1 MLSCSSSRPFASS
14 ADSRRN
20 VCVYDCRPG
29 NKTATKK
36 WMETAGVDYKGF
48 LHVLTKTFPDCSN
61 KSFVLATTDRTILD
75 SDKFMELEDGSTL
88 YMLQQGN
95 QALPVVTEEQI
106 QFVPHY
112 DTLICG
118 GMYEYYASEGQT
130 ALSYTLAELIDNAL
144 SATAKNTGKRII
156 EIRMLFDESQGK
168 PAIIVL
174 DNGCGMT
181 SKKLNKWAVYRLS
194 KFNAEGSSNG
204 ESNEERYVRPDP
216 VPRSLNS
223 DISYFGVGG
232 KQAVFYIGESARMIS
247 KSVTSPDVHELVL
260 SKEDFERKVKN
271 KEDVY
276 SGTIINRKPGDFSRV
291 PKEEEHFLR
300 SLIAEETGKESFT
313 AVVITEVK
321 PEHITLLKQDFQVWT
336 RQLAHTYHYYIHGV
350 NGNDLRSSSTKSHDP
365 KIDIEI
371 TLQEK
376 ITKCP
381 RVLNLREVDNDMQTL
396 YINAAA
402 DTFEF
407 KALTQPDGGIVEGV
421 LRYHP
426 YLYDRETYPED
437 PDAPYAPI
445 EDDDVD
451 EETGLLQPIKK
462 KPIFECFWNG
472 RLIPYTTVAELDW
485 CARPSKGAK
494 VPVEC
499 YNRISGVLFTDDRFQ
514 VTTNKLTFME
524 LELKLRNKETIFSC
538 SVNGQRG
545 QRGNIQRDFTQW
557 LQNCHEKWDK
567 QVKFLNYKETITR
580 TDVPTKKMQHP
591 WAIFSS
597 IEWDSREYRI
607 GQFVK
612 SQKTQ
617 PIIYGTV
624 VRFLL
629 HGNYDGDVFAT
640 GGLVEV
646 CLEPKA
652 LYNKTKIMPI
662 SKLDKNATHKA
673 IKANIESDL
682 AKLPQKLKVDWPEG
696 KPWPQ
701 NATRPAGTQFGPL
714 QVEILNGNQESLSR
728 MPLVGTVIKLI
739 VELKVVRHR
748 PDGDEEVA
756 SCVAQYAASWRYWF
770 KKIANLVKLGKYT
783 LRLNTMISETN
794 ETVFGDRQLPF
805 FTLRFTIK
813 EGSAEKFDL
822 GTVSSTLH
830 VGVPFDIPLKIKDAY
845 GHSTAPPPDVKPVLK
860 CSGLELTYEK
870 VQSSKDVFI
879 IQNVKAR
886 GKVQNYQQSKTY
898 DLKVILPGL
907 KEDTKSFQINL
918 LPGNPHSIHVTPED
932 APITVENGNTVQFDV
947 AIHDEAGNITA
958 HHKLIARCQIPGLQ
972 TIYIDCSRTGV
983 GQHVTKPIKV
993 KIVGGEPQ
1001 TLKVQFD
1008 VPNHLSIASVTREL
1022 RVEPSSR
1029 VCRMEVCCHN
1039 CHNND
1044 ILVLKNN
1051 ERIEWQAGGTL
1062 ENLFYRLYDEGNR
1075 KVDITPA
1082 IASKIKVNWTSD
1094 GNVKDLSEGELPDV
1108 HVPTQVQ
1115 EERFYQV
1122 SYQDQ
1127 SISVSFSIV
1136 PHPNEP
1142 SRLKATLS
1150 QNTAR
1155 LGEPM
1160 SGNIILDLVDQYENV
1175 TKTLT
1180 STCVNCITVEA
1191 EGLNKSALVL
1201 TWQESSC
1208 SVLVTGV
1215 CFQSGTLGP
1224 REMSFTFRSYV
1235 DQVMVK
1241 VTAGVPAQ
1249 LKLVSGPT
1257 QPLQVLNNHSIPT
1270 PFLVQLCD
1278 KWGNPSRDQRVVVHL
1293 KSSQQ
1298 ALKVAANV
1306 TSQPMNAEGKASF
1319 IVTSVCGPKGY
1330 YQLAFEGSLNSKPL
1344 HGPLVNLTVMPDP
1357 NKPVSLSVTYDTN
1370 AVLPAGGVF
1379 PVFSVTVVSEE
1390 GSPVTVFNK
1399 AAADM
1404 RLWKGVHS
1412 RRPREEGKLMK
1423 CNEPMEN
1430 EEKHCIHFR
1439 NKDIPEQLGKHTI
1452 QFSLIDREKELQS
1465 NLIIIDVVAND
1476 PVQLRPDVQPATPV
1490 VSYSTEVAN
1499 RTLVDGLTL
1508 TIVDQYGNPAGQNL
1522 NGKVLVSIESSNGGY
1537 NSSLPLFEGR
1547 TRSRQFVLLDGKA
1560 HISKLTI
1567 MENSPGENGSI
1578 YILHFEPVLQM
1589 ASMSLASFELPFHF
1603 YNDSKNQQRM
1613 SELSKKKDEL
1623 KHIINVH
1630 QDFFNSRN
1638 EYKDLLTTKYNS
1650 ACTTEATQRE
1660 ELNRMNLNIP
1670 QTVSTQAIDGL
1681 ITEKRNEAE
1690 RISRLPRRQC
1700 SIRDPFQGQQDV
1712 LGKVGHLALVVEDDA
1727 AWVISWH
1734 ISRSMDCVITMT
1746 TAAAQMIY
1754 RNTGGRQ
1761 QVMALDSVYVSGGR
1775 RPLPHIRNGRALF
1788 DPPGN
1793 PVFAR
1798 DRLIFPNHQESCDI
1812 VFRNLLGDTI
1822 LMDDLDSAN
1831 HYRRTL
1837 VQNHTSCPTILTRQG
1852 DRIGANAIWGGSQNR
1867 APSPQG
1873 LNMFAAPIPQQYFSL
1888 QEQIGLLMRYRSAL
1902 QNRESTKLKCEQV
1915 LAEEDTLIVKK
1926 REMEEKMA
1934 ELKEVEEQ
1942 LASTSVRALKRVS
1955 MDAAGPSGLSKR
1967 PRSTS
1972 K

>member
-1 MLSCSSSRPFASS
+1 DAEFSPDMFSRK
-14 ADSRRN
+14 RN

-48 LHVLTKTFPDCSN
+48 LHVLTK
-61 KSFVLATTDRTILD
+61 VMTILD
-75 SDKFMELEDGSTL
+75 SDNLHSLHVT
-88 YMLQQGN
+88 QGN

-156 EIRMLFDESQGK
+156 EIRMPGETCNH
-168 PAIIVL
+168 VL

-181 SKKLNKWAVYRLS
+181 SKKLNKWGVYRLS
-194 KFNAEGSSNG
+194 KFNCLFFFHS
-204 ESNEERYVRPDP
+204 SNEERYVRPDP

-321 PEHITLLKQDFQVWT
+321 PEHITLLKQTFKCGPDSWREFKSRNKT
-336 RQLAHTYHYYIHGV
+336 SNKSESHIHYYIHGV

-437 PDAPYAPI
+437 PDAPYGI
-445 EDDDVD
+445 QDFFFFF
-451 EETGLLQPIKK
+451 GHCIHR

-538 SVNGQRG
+538 SVNGQVR
-545 QRGNIQRDFTQW
+545 QRGNIQRELTQW

-567 QVKFLNYKETITR
+567 QVK

-682 AKLPQKLKVDWPEG
+682 AKSEG
-696 KPWPQ
+696 SQPS
-701 NATRPAGTQFGPL
+701 
-714 QVEILNGNQESLSR
+714 V
-728 MPLVGTVIKLI
+728 
-739 VELKVVRHR
+739 
-748 PDGDEEVA
+748 
-756 SCVAQYAASWRYWF
+756 CVFVCSGCLYP
-770 KKIANLVKLGKYT
+770 T
-783 LRLNTMISETN
+783 LL
-794 ETVFGDRQLPF
+794 LLF
-805 FTLRFTIK
+805 FS

-886 GKVQNYQQSKTY
+886 GKTRHFLNISTLCVH
-898 DLKVILPGL
+898 VISL
-907 KEDTKSFQINL
+907 KSFLVTL
-918 LPGNPHSIHVTPED
+918 LCFSGNPHSIHVTPED

-958 HHKLIARCQIPGLQ
+958 HHKLIARCQVGSGHADCILSDR

-1412 RRPREEGKLMK
+1412 RRPREEVK
-1423 CNEPMEN
+1423 
-1430 EEKHCIHFR
+1430 
-1439 NKDIPEQLGKHTI
+1439 KDTSFAYVQINPLLR
-1452 QFSLIDREKELQS
+1452 SVLQ
-1465 NLIIIDVVAND
+1465 IIIDVVAND

-1603 YNDSKNQQRM
+1603 YNGMKQS
-1613 SELSKKKDEL
+1613 S
-1623 KHIINVH
+1623 HVFI
-1630 QDFFNSRN
+1630 
-1638 EYKDLLTTKYNS
+1638 
-1650 ACTTEATQRE
+1650 
-1660 ELNRMNLNIP
+1660 
-1670 QTVSTQAIDGL
+1670 TQAIDGL

-1734 ISRSMDCVITMT
+1734 ISRSMDCVITTT

-1837 VQNHTSCPTILTRQG
+1837 VQNHTSCPTILTRT
-1852 DRIGANAIWGGSQNR
+1852 DR
-1867 APSPQG
+1867 
-1873 LNMFAAPIPQQYFSL
+1873 
-1888 QEQIGLLMRYRSAL
+1888 
-1902 QNRESTKLKCEQV
+1902 
-1915 LAEEDTLIVKK
+1915 
-1926 REMEEKMA
+1926 
-1934 ELKEVEEQ
+1934 
-1942 LASTSVRALKRVS
+1942 
-1955 MDAAGPSGLSKR
+1955 
-1967 PRSTS
+1967 
-1972 K
+1972 

>member
-1 MLSCSSSRPFASS
+1 
-14 ADSRRN
+14 
-20 VCVYDCRPG
+20 
-29 NKTATKK
+29 
-36 WMETAGVDYKGF
+36 METAGVDYKGF

-194 KFNAEGSSNG
+194 KFNCLFFFHS
-204 ESNEERYVRPDP
+204 SNEERYVRPDP

-538 SVNGQRG
+538 SVNGQVR

-739 VELKVVRHR
+739 VELKVNICADIGEISHSIKIF
-748 PDGDEEVA
+748 A
-756 SCVAQYAASWRYWF
+756 SFV
-770 KKIANLVKLGKYT
+770 ANLVKLGKYT

-886 GKVQNYQQSKTY
+886 GKTRHFLNISTLCVH
-898 DLKVILPGL
+898 VISL
-907 KEDTKSFQINL
+907 KSFLVTL
-918 LPGNPHSIHVTPED
+918 LCFSGNPHSIHVTPED

-958 HHKLIARCQIPGLQ
+958 HHKLIARCQVGSGHADCILSDR

-1412 RRPREEGKLMK
+1412 RRPREEVK
-1423 CNEPMEN
+1423 
-1430 EEKHCIHFR
+1430 
-1439 NKDIPEQLGKHTI
+1439 KDTSFAYVQINPLLR
-1452 QFSLIDREKELQS
+1452 SVLQ
-1465 NLIIIDVVAND
+1465 IIIDVVAND

-1603 YNDSKNQQRM
+1603 YNGMKQS
-1613 SELSKKKDEL
+1613 S
-1623 KHIINVH
+1623 HVFI
-1630 QDFFNSRN
+1630 
-1638 EYKDLLTTKYNS
+1638 
-1650 ACTTEATQRE
+1650 
-1660 ELNRMNLNIP
+1660 
-1670 QTVSTQAIDGL
+1670 TQAIDGL